1 MTFAGVSFVGDS
13 SLSPTASLT
22 VPMTVGGYHLLVVN
36 GYSRTKNN
44 TPNGKCMRSKSFKI
58 GGHRWFIEYYPNGY
72 RQEEEDAGCIFFYLV
87 LDEINFA
94 DPRQESPLLVSPS
107 GTHEFV
113 SNNFWSPGCFMDRQ
127 RFEKSIHLKNDSFTI
142 TCHVVLTKVVN
153 IGELGATMHFVKLP
167 LTDIHQHL

>member
-1 MTFAGVSFVGDS
+1 
-13 SLSPTASLT
+13 
-22 VPMTVGGYHLLVVN
+22 MTVGGYHLLVVN

-94 DPRQESPLLVSPS
+94 DPVTVSYGFSFPGYQTQRQESPLLVSPS